1 MRFIPCMRKDVVV
14 QAPFSN
20 ETLAA
25 DITNE
30 IPFTSMNFPV
40 GFQGMFGSEPVGKRG
55 QKSNNLK

>member
-1 MRFIPCMRKDVVV
+1 MRKDVVV